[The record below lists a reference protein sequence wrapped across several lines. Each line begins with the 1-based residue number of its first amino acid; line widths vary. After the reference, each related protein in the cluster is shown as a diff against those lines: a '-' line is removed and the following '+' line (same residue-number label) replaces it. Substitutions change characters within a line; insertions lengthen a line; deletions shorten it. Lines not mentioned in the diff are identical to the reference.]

1 MNKLS
6 PIDALFVE
14 LYDSNP
20 TKAGQ
25 AYEKIVAAALKL
37 VTGIDYNY
45 DQHITG
51 IYSNTDFQLDAH
63 SPQTSTMV
71 EAKDYSI
78 EGKKVGRGDIQ
89 KQAGALNDLPI
100 KQGIFASATDYT
112 APAKKYANSTHINP
126 SQKPINLLH
135 IRPSTEL
142 DRKGRVERI
151 IVNIEMIIDD
161 FEHAQY
167 HIHLSNN
174 AINLLKK
181 NNLLNK
187 TLDCH
192 IENFYNAQGDI
203 TITINELINDYAPSI
218 SSIPDDDGMYHG
230 SWIFHEEFIPYGD
243 LNIEINRIDYAV
255 KRQIIKHQII
265 VETQGTPKILV
276 KSEDGS
282 INKLI
287 TDEQLKKVRFEGG
300 RVIV

>member
-6 PIDALFVE
+6 PIDKLFVE

-37 VTGIDYNY
+37 VTGVDYNY

-51 IYSNTDFQLDAH
+51 IHSKTDFQLDAH
-63 SPQTSTMV
+63 SLQSSTMV
-71 EAKDYSI
+71 ETKDYSI

-89 KQAGALNDLPI
+89 KLVGALSDLPI

-112 APAKKYANSTHINP
+112 VPAKKYANSTHINP

-151 IVNIEMIIDD
+151 IINIEMIIDD

-167 HIHLSNN
+167 HIHLSKD
-174 AINLLKK
+174 AIKLLKK

-187 TLDCH
+187 ALDFH
-192 IENFYNAQGDI
+192 IENFYNTQGDI
-203 TITINELINDYAPSI
+203 TITFNELINEYAPSI
-218 SSIPDDDGMYHG
+218 SSITDDDGMYHG
-230 SWIFHEEFIPYGD
+230 SWIFHEEFIPYSD

-255 KRQIIKHQII
+255 KRQNIKHQII

-300 RVIV
+300 QVIV

>member
-1 MNKLS
+1 MLS
-6 PIDALFVE
+6 PVDQLFVE

-37 VTGIDYNY
+37 VTGVDYSY
-45 DQHITG
+45 DQHIKGT
-51 IYSNTDFQLDAH
+51 YSNTDFQLDAH
-63 SPQTSTMV
+63 SPQISTMV

-89 KQAGALNDLPI
+89 KQVGALCDLPI

-112 APAKKYANSTHINP
+112 TPAKKYANSTHVNP
-126 SQKPINLLH
+126 SQKPIDLFH

-151 IVNIEMIIDD
+151 IINIEMIMDD

-167 HIHLSNN
+167 QIQLSKN
-174 AINLLKK
+174 AIKLLK
-181 NNLLNK
+181 NNDLLNK
-187 TLDCH
+187 VLDCH
-192 IENFYNAQGDI
+192 IENFYDAQGNI
-203 TITINELINDYAPSI
+203 TITFSELITQYAPSI
-218 SSIPDDDGMYHG
+218 SSVPDDDGLHHG
-230 SWIFHEEFIPYGD
+230 SWVFRKEFMPYRN
-243 LNIEINRIDYAV
+243 LNLEIDHIDYAV
-255 KRQIIKHQII
+255 KRKTVKQQII
-265 VETQGTPKILV
+265 VEAQGAPKILV

-287 TDEQLKKVRFEGG
+287 TDEQLKKVRFECG
-300 RVIV
+300 RIIV

>member
-1 MNKLS
+1 MH
-6 PIDALFVE
+6 
-14 LYDSNP
+14 YSNP

-25 AYEKIVAAALKL
+25 AYEKLVAAALKL

-142 DRKGRVERI
+142 DRTNNPSRSDRKL
-151 IVNIEMIIDD
+151 DD
-161 FEHAQY
+161 VIPLFARPLLFE
-167 HIHLSNN
+167 
-174 AINLLKK
+174 K
-181 NNLLNK
+181 
-187 TLDCH
+187 
-192 IENFYNAQGDI
+192 
-203 TITINELINDYAPSI
+203 
-218 SSIPDDDGMYHG
+218 
-230 SWIFHEEFIPYGD
+230 
-243 LNIEINRIDYAV
+243 
-255 KRQIIKHQII
+255 
-265 VETQGTPKILV
+265 
-276 KSEDGS
+276 
-282 INKLI
+282 
-287 TDEQLKKVRFEGG
+287 
-300 RVIV
+300 

>member
-1 MNKLS
+1 
-6 PIDALFVE
+6 
-14 LYDSNP
+14 
-20 TKAGQ
+20 
-25 AYEKIVAAALKL
+25 
-37 VTGIDYNY
+37 
-45 DQHITG
+45 
-51 IYSNTDFQLDAH
+51 
-63 SPQTSTMV
+63 MV

-151 IVNIEMIIDD
+151 IINIEMIIDD

-192 IENFYNAQGDI
+192 IENFYN
-203 TITINELINDYAPSI
+203 T
-218 SSIPDDDGMYHG
+218 
-230 SWIFHEEFIPYGD
+230 YGKEH
-243 LNIEINRIDYAV
+243 IA
-255 KRQIIKHQII
+255 
-265 VETQGTPKILV
+265 
-276 KSEDGS
+276 KSA
-282 INKLI
+282 
-287 TDEQLKKVRFEGG
+287 
-300 RVIV
+300 